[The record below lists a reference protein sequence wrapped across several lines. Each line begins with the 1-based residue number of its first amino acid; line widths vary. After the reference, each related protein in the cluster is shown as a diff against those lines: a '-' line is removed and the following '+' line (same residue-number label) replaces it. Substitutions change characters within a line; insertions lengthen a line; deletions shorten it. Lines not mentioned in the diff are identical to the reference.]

1 MRKLFWPGMT
11 ILIALSIAAGLA
23 LGGNGETNDK
33 NFQYAI
39 GLSGAICLTTTC
51 RRLPASPT

>member
-23 LGGNGETNDK
+23 LGGNGATNDK

-39 GLSGAICLTTTC
+39 GLWGDLPYNDVQATTGAIL
-51 RRLPASPT
+51 